1 MKLLIIALLSSSI
14 AATDIAPAFAG
25 YEPPPDIGHPTGTT
39 KSGRGNG
46 SGGGR

>member
-25 YEPPPDIGHPTGTT
+25 YEPPSTIGHPTGTT
-39 KSGRGNG
+39 KSGRGVG
-46 SGGGR
+46 RGGGR

>member
-1 MKLLIIALLSSSI
+1 MKLLIIALLSISAI
-14 AATDIAPAFAG
+14 ATDIAPAFAA